1 MRMMEEDES
10 LGDMLRIGHAALT
23 YGLHTGSD
31 YNHHDSHHHPLKT
44 QAVVVGTRLT
54 YVTFPYALH
63 IPVVGM
69 DSHPPVV
76 DNQC

>member
-1 MRMMEEDES
+1 MRTMEEDEN
-10 LGDMLRIGHAALT
+10 LGDMRRIDHAALT
-23 YGLHTGSD
+23 YGWHTGSD

-44 QAVVVGTRLT
+44 QALVVGARLT
-54 YVTFPYALH
+54 SVAFPYALH

-69 DSHPPVV
+69 DSPQPVA